1 MQEQMREKIDACGE
15 GKSTKVAQRAS
26 SNQTFFTVPKGVTT
40 FDFCKNRNLLVT
52 GGMDKLLRMWMPY
65 VPRCALYPN
74 DIFFMNWHLSDSSSF
89 NRHVVLQLF

>member
-74 DIFFMNWHLSDSSSF
+74 DIFFINWHLSDSSSF
-89 NRHVVLQLF
+89 NLHVVFQLF